1 MRLQP
6 PEVIL
11 AGVNYT
17 GVPTPQWVAHTH
29 LRIESE
35 IQARRAAKAAAY
47 AELFEEGTR

>member
-1 MRLQP
+1 MMRLQP

-29 LRIESE
+29 LRIEAE
-35 IQARRAAKAAAY
+35 IHGRRAAKQARY
-47 AELFEEGTR
+47 EETFDDG